1 MTIYLTGDTHGSVG
15 EFKDVINQ
23 IDNPTEDDVIIVCGD
38 ASLEYGKYDMS
49 SCKKAMA
56 KFPGEWL
63 ILRGNHDSRYWRKHT
78 VNIPDGLAPCDGW
91 NFSEDFGEITLYQKK
106 YPNIHYIDDTGG
118 IYTIDGYN
126 ILFIPGAYSVDRGYR
141 LVNGLPYEFEE
152 ELSLD
157 EFQNLHKLVLAN
169 KNNIDFL
176 VAHTYPKSVEP
187 KLEYLFM
194 ANVNQSSVSK
204 RTEEWLDIFR
214 NDIGDRLKHTF
225 FGHMHDSKELDEKTT
240 MLYHKIVR
248 LEDYV

>member
-1 MTIYLTGDTHGSVG
+1 MTILITGDKHGSVG

-23 IDNPTEDDVIIVCGD
+23 IDNPAEDDVIIVCGD

-56 KFPGEWL
+56 KFPGKWL
-63 ILRGNHDSRYWRKHT
+63 ILRGNHDCRYWRKHT
-78 VNIPDGLAPCDGW
+78 INIPDGLAPCAGW
-91 NFSEDFGEITLYQKK
+91 NFSEEFGEITLYQKK
-106 YPNIHYIDDTGG
+106 YPNIHYIDDIGG
-118 IYTIDGYN
+118 IYTVDGYN
-126 ILFIPGAYSVDRGYR
+126 ILFVPGAYSVDRAYR
-141 LVNGLPYEFEE
+141 LVNRLPYEFEE

-157 EFQNLHKLVLAN
+157 EFQNLRKLVLAN

-176 VAHTYPKSVEP
+176 VAHTCPKAVES

-194 ANVNQSSVSK
+194 ANIDQSSVSK
-204 RTEEWLDIFR
+204 RTEKWLDIFR

-225 FGHMHDSKELDEKTT
+225 FGHMHDDKEIDEKTT
-240 MLYHKIVR
+240 MLYHKIIR